1 MPTCDLDAKCAT
13 ERHANSFRKADVALK
28 LRVLAVSELTRYIK
42 ALVEKDHLLASV
54 WVKGEIS
61 NFKSA
66 LSGHYY
72 FTLKDDRSC
81 LKVVM
86 FRSRNRSVP
95 FRPENGMAVIVR
107 GYVSVYERDGA
118 YQLYAEGME
127 PDGTGA
133 LYLAFEQLK
142 KRLQDE
148 GLFEPKHKKPL
159 PLLPRRIGIVTSP
172 TGAAIRDMIEIIG
185 RRWPGREIILVPVLV
200 QGEGA
205 PLDVARG
212 IQLLD
217 RYGGVDLIIVGRGG
231 GSLEELWA
239 FNTEIVA
246 RSIFSSQVP
255 VISAVGHETDVTISD
270 FVADARAATPSAAAE
285 MAVPDQKEWGRYIRS
300 LRARL
305 VRAVV
310 GKTEKCRQRLS
321 SCLASPVFT
330 RSVETICGVRQQP
343 LDFLYHR
350 LIQSVRGTVECEKN
364 HLAVLAG
371 RLQTLSPL
379 ATLARGYSICAA
391 VDRKQVVSDVAE
403 VNIGERL
410 SVRLHKGM
418 LQCIV
423 EDKE

>member
-1 MPTCDLDAKCAT
+1 M
-13 ERHANSFRKADVALK
+13 K
-28 LRVLAVSELTRYIK
+28 LRVLTVLELNRYIK
-42 ALVEKDHLLASV
+42 AMVEKDHLLANV

-61 NFKSA
+61 NFKA
-66 LSGHYY
+66 AASGHYY

-86 FRSRNRSVP
+86 FRSRSRSVP

-118 YQLYAEGME
+118 YQLYAEGMD

-142 KRLQDE
+142 KRLQSE
-148 GLFEPKHKKPL
+148 GLFDQKHKKPL

-172 TGAAIRDMIEIIG
+172 TGAVIRDMIKIIG

-205 PLDVARG
+205 PPDVARG
-212 IQLLD
+212 IGLLN
-217 RYGGVDLIIVGRGG
+217 RFGQVDLIIVGRGG

-246 RSIFSSQVP
+246 RSIFNSKVP
-255 VISAVGHETDVTISD
+255 VISAVGHETDVTIAD

-285 MAVPDQKEWGRYIRS
+285 MAVPDQKEMGRYILS
-300 LRARL
+300 LRTRL
-305 VRAVV
+305 VRALV
-310 GKTEKCRQRLS
+310 GKIEKCRQRLS
-321 SCLASPVFT
+321 SCLASQAFARPVD
-330 RSVETICGVRQQP
+330 TICGARQQA
-343 LDFLYHR
+343 LDFLSHR
-350 LIQSVRGTVECEKN
+350 LLQGVRSTVECEKGR
-364 HLAVLAG
+364 LAVLAG

-379 ATLARGYSICAA
+379 ATLARGYSICAS
-391 VDRKQVVSDVAE
+391 VDGKHVVSDVDSI
-403 VNIGERL
+403 NIGERM
-410 SVRLHKGM
+410 SVRLHRGI
-418 LQCIV
+418 LQCLV
-423 EDKE
+423 EDKNNRC

>member
-1 MPTCDLDAKCAT
+1 M
-13 ERHANSFRKADVALK
+13 K
-28 LRVLAVSELTRYIK
+28 LRVLTVLELNRYIK
-42 ALVEKDHLLASV
+42 AMVEKDHLLANV

-61 NFKSA
+61 NFKA
-66 LSGHYY
+66 AASGHYY

-86 FRSRNRSVP
+86 FRSRSRSVP

-118 YQLYAEGME
+118 YQLYAEGMD

-142 KRLQDE
+142 KRLQSE
-148 GLFEPKHKKPL
+148 GLFDQKHKKPL

-172 TGAAIRDMIEIIG
+172 TGAAIRDMIKIIG

-205 PLDVARG
+205 PPDVARG
-212 IQLLD
+212 IQLVN
-217 RYGGVDLIIVGRGG
+217 RFGEVDLIIVGRGG

-246 RSIFSSQVP
+246 RSIFNSKVP
-255 VISAVGHETDVTISD
+255 VISAVGHETDVTIAD

-285 MAVPDQKEWGRYIRS
+285 MAVPDQKEMGRYILS
-300 LRARL
+300 LRTRL
-305 VRAVV
+305 VRALV
-310 GKTEKCRQRLS
+310 GKIEKCRRRLS
-321 SCLASPVFT
+321 SCLASQAFARPVD
-330 RSVETICGVRQQP
+330 TICGARQQA
-343 LDFLYHR
+343 LDFLSHR
-350 LIQSVRGTVECEKN
+350 LLQGVRSTVECEKGR
-364 HLAVLAG
+364 LAVLAG

-379 ATLARGYSICAA
+379 ATLARGYSICAS
-391 VDRKQVVSDVAE
+391 VDGKHVVSDVDSI
-403 VNIGERL
+403 NIGERM
-410 SVRLHKGM
+410 SVRLHRGI
-418 LQCIV
+418 LQCLV
-423 EDKE
+423 EDKNNQC